1 MAEQVV
7 INTIEELKRFLNKEG
22 YLEIVERN
30 EDGTIKTFFNVFLDE
45 AKKSENKEIMQE
57 VVNFF
62 VENKDLSEKS
72 LELLNNLFNL
82 SQFNLLLD
90 GLNLCATIVG
100 FAIMNDKLDKMSE
113 QIAEVVELY
122 KEGQG
127 IYITYELRKILS
139 EHSNM
144 LDCRKKQKPYTEE
157 QMRELVAGEHNVL
170 ELLIDTFLSG
180 VSSNRKQLLFS
191 ILSLASMFS
200 ASIRYFD
207 EIYYFENKEALDDGE
222 KWYKSRNKW
231 WHMDHKKW
239 VSVFDDRLS
248 SKEFINKVQDLGLFE
263 MRLNTVES
271 DWLYIEVYDQIRSL
285 KQDIED
291 NQNLIIVL
299 DDRELVKRS
308 LELMKESAKDKIE
321 SVLEKANVP
330 AKISEEAM
338 LVALAS

>member
-57 VVNFF
+57 VANFF
-62 VENKDLSEKS
+62 IENRDLSEKS
-72 LELLNNLFNL
+72 LELLNNLSNL

-127 IYITYELRKILS
+127 IYVMYELRKILS

-144 LDCRKKQKPYTEE
+144 LDCRRKQKPYSEE

-170 ELLIDTFLSG
+170 ELLIDTFLSDI
-180 VSSNRKQLLFS
+180 SSNRKQLLFS

-222 KWYKSRNKW
+222 KWYISREKW
-231 WHMDHKKW
+231 WHMSHNKW
-239 VSVFDDRLS
+239 DSVFDRLS
-248 SKEFINKVQDLGLFE
+248 SKEFINRVQDLGLFE
-263 MRLNTVES
+263 MGLNTVEN
-271 DWLYIEVYDQIRSL
+271 DWLYIEAYNQIRSL
-285 KQDIED
+285 QQDIED

-321 SVLEKANVP
+321 SALEKANVP
-330 AKISEEAM
+330 AEISEKAM
-338 LVALAS
+338 QVALAS